1 VTDLD
6 PTKRHTIRIAW
17 SGRAAPGAKRTATR
31 VNMDYLRVLP
41 GVTAG
46 LHEDDSSAISWNT
59 SWSLQSNSNYSGG
72 TARQSSNTQAYA
84 DLTFWGSGVEWVAR
98 RGPNQGRARV
108 FINGEDKG
116 IVDLYASPQQ
126 WQQTVFSQTGL
137 PVGNHTIRIV
147 PTGTSTTVRPTP
159 S

>member
-108 FINGEDKG
+108 VCHADG
-116 IVDLYASPQQ
+116 
-126 WQQTVFSQTGL
+126 TTRL
-137 PVGNHTIRIV
+137 P
-147 PTGTSTTVRPTP
+147 
-159 S
+159 